1 MMIFGMTTFTFVHV
15 LLSLIGIFSGFVVV
29 FGLLVAKRLDGWTT
43 LFLASTVLTSVTG
56 FLFPFHRF
64 LPSHGVGILS
74 LLALAIAIFAR
85 YGRHLAGLWRRTYAI
100 MAVIALYLNVFVLIV
115 QLFQKVP
122 ALKAIA
128 PTQSEAPFKVTQLDR
143 SAHLFAAPGRAA
155 EQVSKQVGPHQ
166 SGRLRHRASV

>member
-1 MMIFGMTTFTFVHV
+1 MTFGMTTFTFVHV

-56 FLFPFHRF
+56 FLFPFHGF

-74 LLALAIAIFAR
+74 MLALAIAIFAR
-85 YGRHLAGLWRRTYAI
+85 YGRHLAGLWRRTYTI
-100 MAVIALYLNVFVLIV
+100 TAVIALYLNVFVLIV

-128 PTQSEAPFKVTQLDR
+128 PTQSEAPFKVTQLVALVLFVVLGGSAAIRFR
-143 SAHLFAAPGRAA
+143 SEQPGTA
-155 EQVSKQVGPHQ
+155 
-166 SGRLRHRASV
+166 

>member
-1 MMIFGMTTFTFVHV
+1 MTFGMTTFTFVHV

-56 FLFPFHRF
+56 FLFPFHGF

-85 YGRHLAGLWRRTYAI
+85 YGCHLAGLWRRTYAI
-100 MAVIALYLNVFVLIV
+100 TAVIALYLNVFVLIV

-128 PTQSEAPFKVTQLDR
+128 PTQSEAPFKVTQLVALVLFVVLGGSAAIRFR
-143 SAHLFAAPGRAA
+143 S
-155 EQVSKQVGPHQ
+155 EQP
-166 SGRLRHRASV
+166 RTA

>member
-1 MMIFGMTTFTFVHV
+1 
-15 LLSLIGIFSGFVVV
+15 V

-56 FLFPFHRF
+56 FLFPFSRF

-85 YGRHLAGLWRRTYAI
+85 YGRHLSGLWRRTYAI
-100 MAVIALYLNVFVLIV
+100 TAVIALYLNVFVLIV

-128 PTQSEAPFKVTQLDR
+128 PTQSEAPFKGHTACR
-143 SAHLFAAPGRAA
+143 SGAFRRAWWFCGDQVPERAA
-155 EQVSKQVGPHQ
+155 RHGLIGPLTCSPRPAGQ
-166 SGRLRHRASV
+166 LNKLANGLGRTDLVRPGHRATG